1 MMRAKEDII
10 SQLVEALEAERQ
22 SAEFWR
28 SQAMML
34 MARDIE
40 TAIYGGDDEQAV

>member
-1 MMRAKEDII
+1 MNRSKDDII

-28 SQAMML
+28 GQAMML
-34 MARDIE
+34 LSRDIE

>member
-1 MMRAKEDII
+1 MNRSKDDII

-40 TAIYGGDDEQAV
+40 AAIYGGDDEQAV